1 VSYVEIEIRAKT
13 VDLAV
18 EAAMQELGVENREQ
32 LAVEVVSEPER
43 GFLGIGGKD
52 AIVKVK
58 RQDPRRQQRDRSRG
72 RSDRQRSSESGRQ
85 EKSQTTR
92 NSGSRSGRRPNGGS
106 DRGKQS
112 KGKPVSGQEKSRKDD
127 RPTLSVEEQA
137 DQARQF
143 LEGLVDAYGLEG
155 SVETRIDDDVIV
167 IDVNGEQTEALVG
180 VRGSVRSA
188 LHELTRTVLQKYSQ
202 DTGRIRLDVA
212 GYAERRRQALTIYAD
227 QLIDQLTAEGG
238 EIMLE
243 PMSSSDRKVIHD
255 AAAARGRVESYS
267 EGEAPRRY
275 VVLAAAADVAA
286 DAGGEE
292 E

>member
-1 VSYVEIEIRAKT
+1 MSYVEIEIRAKT

-18 EAAMQELGVENREQ
+18 EAAMQELGVDSRDQ
-32 LAVEVVSEPER
+32 LAVEVVSEPEK

-58 RQDPRRQQRDRSRG
+58 RQDPRRQRDRSRG
-72 RSDRQRSSESGRQ
+72 RDSRQRSNQSGRQ
-85 EKSQTTR
+85 ETRQTTR
-92 NSGSRSGRRPNGGS
+92 NSGSRSGRRPERNGGS
-106 DRGKQS
+106 DRGKEN
-112 KGKPVSGQEKSRKDD
+112 KGKTVSGQEKSRKDD
-127 RPTLSVEEQA
+127 RPTLSSEEQA
-137 DQARQF
+137 DRARQF
-143 LEGLVDAYGLEG
+143 LEGLVAAYGLEG
-155 SVETRIDDDVIV
+155 SVETTIDDDVIV
-167 IDVNGEQTEALVG
+167 IDVSGEQTEALVG

-255 AAAARGRVESYS
+255 AAAARGGVESYS

-275 VVLAAAADVAA
+275 VVLAATDR
-286 DAGGEE
+286 GGEE
-292 E
+292 EE